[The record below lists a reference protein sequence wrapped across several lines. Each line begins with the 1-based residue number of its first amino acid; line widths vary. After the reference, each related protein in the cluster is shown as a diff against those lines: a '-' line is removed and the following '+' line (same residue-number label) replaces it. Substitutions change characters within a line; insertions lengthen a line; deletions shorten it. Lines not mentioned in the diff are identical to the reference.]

1 MAHSTPQQFK
11 YVDENVPFF
20 HPRPRRHFDT
30 NLGVVEDE
38 ILNMLDGSPRP
49 RQALG
54 PVHRGPTVPPT
65 TQLNA
70 VLDQHASEMT
80 ICANLMS
87 PRKVYTAPLI
97 SRDQPR

>member
-11 YVDENVPFF
+11 YVDENVPLF

-54 PVHRGPTVPPT
+54 PVHRGQTVPPT

-70 VLDQHASEMT
+70 VLDQHAFGND
-80 ICANLMS
+80 NL
-87 PRKVYTAPLI
+87 RKLDVTAQGIYRAPYF
-97 SRDQPR
+97 